1 MRIPDTLLR
10 GLLLSCWVLAA
21 PASSAKATDTVHTAS
36 VPTLSVKAGGQGIV
50 SFAVIQLAVQDR
62 RDGPIVQFSEI
73 SLGGGSV
80 VGEDWKS
87 GVRQAA
93 AAAARAVGTE
103 GRDWVVTVKN
113 RSYNSVTEG
122 QSASAAVA
130 VGIMAAWRGDTVR
143 PDAVMTGQIE
153 PNGGIL
159 PVGRVPAKIDAAIK
173 EGFRIILIPRGQL
186 KTDEWDLTGLAEA
199 RSVDLLEVGSLEE
212 AYQAMTAGNR

>member
-1 MRIPDTLLR
+1 MFLR
-10 GLLLSCWVLAA
+10 SLLLSCCMLAA
-21 PASSAKATDTVHTAS
+21 LVSSAGATDAIRTAS
-36 VPTLSVKAGGQGIV
+36 VPTLSVKTGGQGIV
-50 SFAVIQLAVQDR
+50 SFVVIQIAVQDR

-80 VGEDWKS
+80 VGAEWKS
-87 GVRQAA
+87 GVRKAA

-103 GRDWVVTVKN
+103 GRDWVVTVRN

-122 QSASAAVA
+122 ESASAVVA
-130 VGIMAAWRGDTVR
+130 VGIMAAWRGDMVR

-153 PNGGIL
+153 PDGNIL

-173 EGFRIILIPRGQL
+173 EGFRMILIPRGQL